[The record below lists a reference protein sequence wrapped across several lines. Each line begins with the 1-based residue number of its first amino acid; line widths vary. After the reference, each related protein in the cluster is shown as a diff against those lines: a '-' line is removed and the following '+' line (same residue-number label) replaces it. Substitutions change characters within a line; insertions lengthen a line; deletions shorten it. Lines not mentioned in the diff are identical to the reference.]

1 MEPKLITPPRLSA
14 QERKELVNSFLCS
27 QSKHLRPIGMVLRE
41 YSDLRMIISLR
52 LYGAYINV
60 FYADGQLKFFDVKAY
75 YGGMP
80 LRIPDYDL
88 DGELESVLVDDT
100 DLIVT
105 TDRRR
110 VTLVFSEDLI
120 RYCETDSCDLTAKPA
135 EPTTPRSG
143 VRMLAYGKPCVS
155 GRSHRTELP
164 QKISAPRSGAPPT
177 SMPHFF
183 SNTRDMPPTRRSRV
197 LMLAYENL
205 PNPPSFY
212 MDRAELPTRR
222 SRVRML
228 AYGKPCVSGRSHRT
242 EELQKNSAPRSGAP

>member
-1 MEPKLITPPRLSA
+1 
-14 QERKELVNSFLCS
+14 
-27 QSKHLRPIGMVLRE
+27 MVLRE

-120 RYCETDSCDLTAKPA
+120 RYCETDSCDLTVKPAEPTEPTEPAKPA

-143 VRMLAYGKPCVS
+143 VRMLAY
-155 GRSHRTELP
+155 
-164 QKISAPRSGAPPT
+164 
-177 SMPHFF
+177 
-183 SNTRDMPPTRRSRV
+183 
-197 LMLAYENL
+197 ENL
-205 PNPPSFY
+205 TNPSLFY
-212 MDRAELPTRR
+212 MDRAELLTRR
-222 SRVRML
+222 SRVLML
-228 AYGKPCVSGRSHRT
+228 AYGKPCVSGRSHR
-242 EELQKNSAPRSGAP
+242 NSIHNPKTLAPRSGAPPTFMPHFFPNARDMPPTLRSRVLTLAYGKPCVSGRSHRPP